1 MYVVVIKKDSK
12 STISQAYIMSLNHVH
27 IQSCMSEGD
36 QKTLRAV
43 RKRRRFSHCF
53 QNVCICPCRSVV
65 WCLITVIYKWI
76 SVIVLLIFFNLL
88 ITDQRLLDE
97 ITCLCQTSAVLKLN
111 VQLKVKKPLQKP
123 CTNNLAQRRIQKD
136 RDQSEYIKLKTLQ
149 SRRLLQGLTTVEISQ
164 LNSISR
170 CLISP
175 CKSLLDCNVFSV
187 KIVYQGF
194 WQTFHD

>member
-1 MYVVVIKKDSK
+1 
-12 STISQAYIMSLNHVH
+12 MSLNHVH

-149 SRRLLQGLTTVEISQ
+149 SRRLLQGLIKQQSKYRNLT
-164 LNSISR
+164 
-170 CLISP
+170 P
-175 CKSLLDCNVFSV
+175 
-187 KIVYQGF
+187 
-194 WQTFHD
+194 FHVV